1 MLLNNVLNQLFP
13 DDMNVYVEDVII
25 SKRGG
30 VVTMSVNLFDFS
42 KSGNEAVFSS
52 FVIHDKEVDEVVSA
66 LLDNGVLKEQIHV
79 GFIG

>member
-1 MLLNNVLNQLFP
+1 
-13 DDMNVYVEDVII
+13 
-25 SKRGG
+25 
-30 VVTMSVNLFDFS
+30 MSVNLFDFS

-52 FVIHDKEVDEVVSA
+52 FVIHDKDVNEVVNA